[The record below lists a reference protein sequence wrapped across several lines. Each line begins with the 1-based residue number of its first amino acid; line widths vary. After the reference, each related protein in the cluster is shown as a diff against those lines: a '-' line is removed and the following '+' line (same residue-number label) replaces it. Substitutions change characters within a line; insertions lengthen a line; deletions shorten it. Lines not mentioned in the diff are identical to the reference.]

1 MEKLLKFGA
10 YELFNNGEDTKAED
24 FDLDKILQRAT
35 TVNYD
40 NIQTETNTNLS
51 SFSKATFV
59 VSGTLNSFSGD
70 HHKQRKI
77 K

>member
-10 YELFNNGEDTKAED
+10 YELFNNGEDTKADD

-40 NIQTETNTNLS
+40 NIQNETNTNLS
-51 SFSKATFV
+51 SFSTATFV
-59 VSGTLNSFSGD
+59 VSGKFTHFY
-70 HHKQRKI
+70 
-77 K
+77 